1 MIIKSN
7 QFGLN
12 INSLKNSSIINKPK
26 SDKKKQLMRKPL
38 DFNMNFWKSNNDL
51 PLPRSDQNREYL
63 INKSN
68 KPALILN
75 RPFNKKVIRF
85 HNKNSSEIIN
95 QNKLKYFS
103 YFRKNPFDDE
113 SFDLHKASWDVSKKN
128 KPTQKLRSVKLG
140 NPFIPSNKHKTNFGF
155 VYSAGGIP
163 CRIEHGAVNLKL
175 VWSIPIE
182 TLDYDPI
189 LITCFEGLLETEHPY
204 NFVGKQCIR
213 ELLAAEGA
221 KEKVEPIL
229 GKLIIPLKEAIK
241 CDNPEIF
248 CEAMNDLEILSNM
261 VKDKLNKY
269 VHFFLQNINK
279 KSFNPKYKEKVFE
292 VLKTLED
299 NGGPEI
305 FKEIKRKIPTYTSI

>member
-1 MIIKSN
+1 MENNK
-7 QFGLN
+7 FGLN
-12 INSLKNSSIINKPK
+12 INVLKNPSQIIKPK
-26 SDKKKQLMRKPL
+26 QDKRKQLMRKPL
-38 DFNMNFWKSNNDL
+38 PFNMNFWKSNNDL

-68 KPALILN
+68 KSPLILN
-75 RPFNKKVIRF
+75 HPFNKKVIRF
-85 HNKNSSEIIN
+85 HNKNSSEILN
-95 QNKLKYFS
+95 PNKIKYYS
-103 YFRKNPFDDE
+103 YFRKNPFEDD
-113 SFDLHKASWDVSKKN
+113 SYDLLKASWDVSKKN
-128 KPTQKLRSVKLG
+128 KPTEKLRSVKLG

-163 CRIEHGAVNLKL
+163 CRIEHGGVNLKL
-175 VWSIPIE
+175 NWSIPIE
-182 TLDYDPI
+182 KLDYDPI

-229 GKLIIPLKEAIK
+229 SKLIGPLKDAIK

-248 CEAMNDLEILSNM
+248 GEAMNDLQILSNM

-269 VHFFLQNINK
+269 VHFFLQNLNK
-279 KSFNPKYKEKVFE
+279 KSFNPKYKERVFE
-292 VLKTLED
+292 VLKTLEE
-299 NGGPEI
+299 NGGPEV
-305 FKEIKRKIPTYTSI
+305 FKEIKRKIPTYTSL